1 MASEMIDYNAV
12 LADLEAKKTAIDA
25 AISGVRQM
33 LNLGAEQG
41 IGGPVPSGERRDQPS
56 SVRFDS
62 FFQMSLP
69 AAITKFLEMSK
80 CPQTV
85 SDMTK
90 ALLDGGFKTT
100 SKNLMPIVG
109 SNLSRMKSNGEVVNI
124 DGKWGLS
131 AWYPAAR
138 TAPAKSKGKKRGRP
152 KSGKTKAAQTDAPK
166 TEPKASASKPTAE
179 QIERMKTL
187 QATGKKPGE
196 IGKQLGISTLTVWR
210 TLKPNSPKAATA

>member
-1 MASEMIDYNAV
+1 MASEGIDYKAV
-12 LADLEAKKTAIDA
+12 LADLEAKESAIKAAKEAIGRVIAVGADQGVGATTATTP
-25 AISGVRQM
+25 R
-33 LNLGAEQG
+33 
-41 IGGPVPSGERRDQPS
+41 PDQQT

-100 SKNLMPIVG
+100 SKNLMPIVR

-138 TAPAKSKGKKRGRP
+138 TVPAKPKGKKRGRP
-152 KSGKTKAAQTDAPK
+152 KKAVNRRNQRAMKPDRNQRSQLRTKFNGL
-166 TEPKASASKPTAE
+166 
-179 QIERMKTL
+179 R
-187 QATGKKPGE
+187 
-196 IGKQLGISTLTVWR
+196 V
-210 TLKPNSPKAATA
+210 